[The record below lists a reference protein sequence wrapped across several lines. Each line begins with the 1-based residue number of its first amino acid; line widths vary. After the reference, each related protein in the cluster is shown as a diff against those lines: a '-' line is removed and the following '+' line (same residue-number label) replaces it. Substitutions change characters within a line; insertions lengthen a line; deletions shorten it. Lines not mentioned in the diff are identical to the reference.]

1 MRPLG
6 SAWRSLATVL
16 VVVGVLAGCTVGPNY
31 KRPEVLVP
39 ADWRNSPER
48 GDSLGDLGWW
58 ELFKDPALY
67 ELIATAV
74 VANRDLQVAVARVLE
89 SRAQLGVARAA
100 QFPQVNAGA
109 SYQYTRPFSENSP
122 VLNGSPGR
130 PFTGDDFQTSLD
142 LTFELD
148 LWGRLRRATEAA
160 RAELLASEE
169 NRRVVLMTLVS
180 DVARTYFDLLELDRE
195 LEIAR
200 RTLQT
205 REESMQLQR
214 RRLEQG
220 LSTQLDV
227 DRADAEAAVAAA
239 TVPDLERRIVQ
250 NENGLSVLLGRNPGP
265 IARGTPPDG
274 QRLPPE
280 VPGGLPSALLE
291 RRPDIRQAEQ
301 TLVAANARIGVA
313 KAEYFPKIT
322 LTGVLGV
329 ESVALSDLFTGG
341 SRFWSIGPAMTVP
354 VFTAGRTRNTVR
366 GFEAPSSRRPH
377 GICRRSSKHSAR
389 SRTPSSST
397 ARFGRSARSASAAW
411 RRTTERSRWSRFAT
425 SVGSPAN
432 SRFLTSNASSSAL
445 SWSSPRPREISSPP
459 WSSYTVRWGADG
471 KVIPHPASTVSNET
485 LRQRCAPCPGTPRT
499 QVSIGGS
506 DEDVYPPRSAVGR
519 PVAGRGE
526 RLGPDAWQAARAA
539 RPGLVRQFVRAG
551 RATGLRTC
559 RRPAAL
565 LLVA

>member
-1 MRPLG
+1 MRHLG
-6 SAWRSLATVL
+6 SAWRCLATVL

-31 KRPEVLVP
+31 KRPEVIVP

-89 SRAQLGVARAA
+89 SRAQLGIARAA

-109 SYQYTRPFSENSP
+109 SYQYTRPFSANSP
-122 VLNGSPGR
+122 VLNGSPRG
-130 PFTGDDFQTSLD
+130 PFTGDDFQTSVD

-169 NRRVVLMTLVS
+169 NRRAVLMTLVS

-205 REESMQLQR
+205 RQESLQLQR
-214 RRLEQG
+214 RRFEQG

-265 IARGTPPDG
+265 IARGTPLDG
-274 QRLPPE
+274 QRLSPE
-280 VPGGLPSALLE
+280 VPAGLPSDLLE
-291 RRPDIRQAEQ
+291 RRPDIRAVEQ

-313 KAEYFPKIT
+313 KAEFFPKLS
-322 LTGVLGV
+322 LT
-329 ESVALSDLFTGG
+329 ALFGAASPELSAITGG
-341 SRFWSIGPAMTVP
+341 SATIWAVAGGLSGPL
-354 VFTAGRTRNTVR
+354 FNAGRTL
-366 GFEAPSSRRPH
+366 GFYRASVAQWEQAKLQYEQAVLTALREVADALTALGKLNEAETGQDTAVKALAEAVEH
-377 GICRRSSKHSAR
+377 A
-389 SRTPSSST
+389 T
-397 ARFGRSARSASAAW
+397 ARYRQGLANYFEVLEAQQQLYPAQNTLAQIRRDRLLAHVRLYKALGGGWSLTDAQWRDQEKAS
-411 RRTTERSRWSRFAT
+411 R
-425 SVGSPAN
+425 
-432 SRFLTSNASSSAL
+432 
-445 SWSSPRPREISSPP
+445 
-459 WSSYTVRWGADG
+459 
-471 KVIPHPASTVSNET
+471 
-485 LRQRCAPCPGTPRT
+485 
-499 QVSIGGS
+499 
-506 DEDVYPPRSAVGR
+506 
-519 PVAGRGE
+519 
-526 RLGPDAWQAARAA
+526 
-539 RPGLVRQFVRAG
+539 
-551 RATGLRTC
+551 
-559 RRPAAL
+559 
-565 LLVA
+565 